1 MNRVRRVKLTSRSV
15 VFAIAVHGLILL
27 LLGLSIDWNSDS
39 VPMAANKSAP
49 VQAQAIAAAD
59 LDEEL
64 QKIKDKENEKIKKQQ
79 DRENKLKELKEQQ
92 EREKSKLA
100 ELQNEKKR
108 KQEEAK
114 KAEAKRVDDEQKRK
128 QDEVKRLALEKDQKK
143 KKEQAEKLAAEKKL
157 KADKAKRLAEQK
169 KKEEVARKLAKEE
182 KRKEDEARR
191 IAELERQQ
199 KLKRQQAERELQERL
214 EAERMQRNERLATST
229 FTNQY
234 VAAIQQKVSRN
245 WIRPTGAQQGLTAL
259 VAVRVTPGGEVL
271 SARIVRGSGDAVF
284 DRSVINAVLKASP
297 LPFPQDAKF
306 YEFLR
311 EFKLEFRPDQLVS

>member
-15 VFAIAVHGLILL
+15 IFAIAVHGLILL

-39 VPMAANKSAP
+39 IPMAANKPAP

-59 LDEEL
+59 LDKEL
-64 QKIKDKENEKIKKQQ
+64 QKIKDQENAKIKKQQ
-79 DRENKLKELKEQQ
+79 
-92 EREKSKLA
+92 EREKAKLA
-100 ELQNEKKR
+100 ELQKEKKR
-108 KQEEAK
+108 KEDEAK
-114 KAEAKRVDDEQKRK
+114 KAEAKRADDEQKRK
-128 QDEVKRLALEKDQKK
+128 QDEVKRLAREKDQKK
-143 KKEQAEKLAAEKKL
+143 QAEKLTAEKKR
-157 KADKAKRLAEQK
+157 KADEAKRLAEQK
-169 KKEEVARKLAKEE
+169 KKEEAARKLAEE
-182 KRKEDEARR
+182 KKRKEDEARR
-191 IAELERQQ
+191 VAELERQQ

-214 EAERMQRNERLATST
+214 EAEGKQRNERLATST

-234 VAAIQQKVSRN
+234 VAAIQQKVSSN
-245 WIRPTGAQQGLTAL
+245 WIRPPGAQQGLTAL
-259 VAVRVTPGGEVL
+259 VAVRVTPGGDVL

-297 LPFPQDAKF
+297 LPFPQDPKF